1 MSSRSNRGFFF
12 NTAPPSEIAESK
24 KPRVATYRK
33 SEYPFEHVWHVWFT
47 LFSTL
52 EIIADVQVMY

>member
-12 NTAPPSEIAESK
+12 NTTPPSEIAESK
-24 KPRVATYRK
+24 KPRAATYRK
-33 SEYPFEHVWHVWFT
+33 SEYPFEHVWFT
-47 LFSTL
+47 LFSIL